1 MVNSA
6 EEKVKLYLEGA
17 RNYFKDI
24 KVISQFSMYSG
35 DSPQNAEVTFN
46 NKVVDY
52 QIQKKNPLQ
61 IIHYTNIQSYCN
73 IINSQLIR
81 LYDCNNLNDS
91 KEIELG
97 LNRIGFQ
104 TEEKWVEDLK
114 KFHFVFSA
122 SEYNGKDDFN
132 MWRLYG
138 DNGFGVAL
146 VFEIDENFKK
156 WNGVHLSKVSYSE
169 EDDNFQLIKE
179 FIKFHN
185 EFQEKNKLF
194 IKVPSLI
201 PLLSAFQKN
210 DIWSIEKEFRLVATC
225 VYDKYDLK
233 TKSPIFESINPFL
246 KNTLNQSVN
255 NSGKLVS
262 YLEMPITEKY
272 IENKLKKETDED
284 VINNLREF
292 YPRLKLK
299 KVIFGHNL
307 KGTKKGDSLLEY
319 SYNIIPSKI
328 NNNVKLENSQ
338 F

>member
-1 MVNSA
+1 MVKSA
-6 EEKVKLYLEGA
+6 EEKIKLYLAGA
-17 RNYFKDI
+17 KNYFKDI
-24 KVISQFSMYSG
+24 KVVSQFSLYSS

-46 NKVVDY
+46 NKVIDY
-52 QIQKKNPLQ
+52 QIPNNNPLQ

-91 KEIELG
+91 REIELG
-97 LNRIGFQ
+97 LKRIGFQ
-104 TEEKWVEDLK
+104 TEEKWIEDLK
-114 KFHFVFSA
+114 RFHFVFSA
-122 SEYNGKDDFN
+122 SEYKGKDDFN

-146 VFEIDENFKK
+146 VFEIDKNFQK
-156 WNGVHLSKVSYSE
+156 WNGIHLSKVSYSE
-169 EDDNFQLIKE
+169 EDNNLHLIKE

-210 DIWSIEKEFRLVATC
+210 DIWSIEREFRLVATC
-225 VYDKYDLK
+225 IYDKNNLRA
-233 TKSPIFESINPFL
+233 KSSMLESINPFL
-246 KNTLNQSVN
+246 KNTLTQSVN
-255 NSGKLVS
+255 NAGKLVS
-262 YLEMPITEKY
+262 YLELPITEKY
-272 IENKLKKETDED
+272 IENRLKKETDENI
-284 VINNLREF
+284 INALKEF
-292 YPRLKLK
+292 HPRLKLK

-307 KGTKKGDSLLEY
+307 IGTKKGESLLEY
-319 SYNIIPSKI
+319 SYNNIPSKI
-328 NNNVKLENSQ
+328 NENVKLENSQ

>member
-6 EEKVKLYLEGA
+6 EEKIKLYLAGA
-17 RNYFKDI
+17 KNYFKDI
-24 KVISQFSMYSG
+24 KVVSQFSLYSS

-46 NKVVDY
+46 NKVIDY
-52 QIQKKNPLQ
+52 QIPNNNPLQ

-91 KEIELG
+91 REIELG
-97 LNRIGFQ
+97 LKRIGFQ
-104 TEEKWVEDLK
+104 TEEKWIEDLK
-114 KFHFVFSA
+114 RFHFIFSA
-122 SEYNGKDDFN
+122 SEYKGKDDFN

-146 VFEIDENFKK
+146 VFEIDENFQK
-156 WNGVHLSKVSYSE
+156 WNGIHLSKVSYSE
-169 EDDNFQLIKE
+169 EDNNLHLIKE

-210 DIWSIEKEFRLVATC
+210 DIWSIEREFRLVATC
-225 VYDKYDLK
+225 IYDKNNLRA
-233 TKSPIFESINPFL
+233 KSSMLESINPFL
-246 KNTLNQSVN
+246 KNTLTQSVN
-255 NSGKLVS
+255 NAGKLVS
-262 YLEMPITEKY
+262 YLELPITEKY
-272 IENKLKKETDED
+272 IENRLKKETDENI
-284 VINNLREF
+284 INTLKEF
-292 YPRLKLK
+292 HPRLKLK

-307 KGTKKGDSLLEY
+307 IGTKKGESLLEY
-319 SYNIIPSKI
+319 SYNNIPSKI
-328 NNNVKLENSQ
+328 NDNVKLENSQ